1 MCDYCE
7 QRKPLDLKN
16 QYTDTNIREIFLE
29 DGKLMIRQDRWSVDL
44 DTHDLIVSQSTQ
56 YAELDANFC
65 LHCGRNLK
73 EVLIP
78 KKAETTATVKLEPK
92 KKKTVE
98 ETKLRQRRRIE
109 WEYDQ

>member
-7 QRKPLDLKN
+7 NRKPLDLKN
-16 QYTDTNIREIFLE
+16 QFTDTNIREIFLE

-92 KKKTVE
+92 KKTVA
-98 ETKLRQRRRIE
+98 KKPSIAKKKV
-109 WEYDQ
+109 

>member
-92 KKKTVE
+92 KKTV
-98 ETKLRQRRRIE
+98 TKKPTTVKKKV
-109 WEYDQ
+109 